1 MLYETVKDNEGHGGN
16 KMKQSKW
23 LKWKVGIVG
32 ALSLTILF
40 HEVKASPAFEK
51 AKAIVIN
58 DKAANTASNQDI
70 VMNDFTSSVTLPN
83 NNSAIQDSQSNPLD
97 TSNQK
102 SHTQTGRS

>member
-1 MLYETVKDNEGHGGN
+1 
-16 KMKQSKW
+16 MKQSKW

-32 ALSLTILF
+32 ALGLTILF

-51 AKAIVIN
+51 AKTNVIN
-58 DKAANTASNQDI
+58 DKAANTASNQDS
-70 VMNDFTSSVTLPN
+70 VMSDFTSSLTQSN

-97 TSNQK
+97 MSSRK